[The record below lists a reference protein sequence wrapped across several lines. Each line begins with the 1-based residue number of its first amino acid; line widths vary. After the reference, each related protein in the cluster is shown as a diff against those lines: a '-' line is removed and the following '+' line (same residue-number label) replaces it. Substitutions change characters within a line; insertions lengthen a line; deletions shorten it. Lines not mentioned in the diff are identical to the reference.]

1 MGHLTRIAYLACT
14 LLVTSLLAAA
24 ASVEAGDPPA
34 APKQV
39 IGEATGDLDGDGVPD
54 RVQLL
59 QGDDTDVDLAIY
71 LSAAGKP
78 ADRPSLYKPAFG
90 WADMTGAERPA
101 LKITPKGSLI
111 VEFRNDQGRDRWRQQ
126 FTIAVRNNAL
136 MVAGYSY
143 ESRDALDPK
152 AGGGCDVNLLTGTGT
167 RNLKPVKLAA
177 GGVPVAG
184 WSDASIPPPCRFDE

>member
-1 MGHLTRIAYLACT
+1 MNRSTKIAILAC
-14 LLVTSLLAAA
+14 VLLAAA
-24 ASVEAGDPPA
+24 GSAEAADPPA
-34 APKQV
+34 APKKLV
-39 IGEATGDLDGDGVPD
+39 GEATGDLNGDGVPD

-59 QGDDTDVDLAIY
+59 QSDDTDVDLAIY

-78 ADRPSLYKPAFG
+78 ADQPSLYKPGFG
-90 WADMTGAERPA
+90 WADMTGGDPPG

-136 MVAGYSY
+136 VVAGYSY
-143 ESRDALDPK
+143 ESRDALEPK
-152 AGGGCDVNLLTGTGT
+152 AGGGCDLNLLTGTGT
-167 RNLKPVKLAA
+167 RNLKPVKLTA

-184 WSDASIPPPCRFDE
+184 WSDASIPPPCKFE